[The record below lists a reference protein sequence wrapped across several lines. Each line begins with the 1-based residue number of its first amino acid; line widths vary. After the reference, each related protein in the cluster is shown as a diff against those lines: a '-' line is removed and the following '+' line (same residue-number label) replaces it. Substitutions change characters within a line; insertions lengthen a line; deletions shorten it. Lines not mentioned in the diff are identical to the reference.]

1 LDKDQGENMRT
12 GDEIMR
18 IGGVRNMII
27 GREYTH
33 ITRERERERERKK
46 RREGEIIRRGEGGI
60 R

>member
-1 LDKDQGENMRT
+1 MRT

-33 ITRERERERERKK
+33 ITRERERGKSEERGKIYEEGREEYDKRER
-46 RREGEIIRRGEGGI
+46 I
-60 R
+60 